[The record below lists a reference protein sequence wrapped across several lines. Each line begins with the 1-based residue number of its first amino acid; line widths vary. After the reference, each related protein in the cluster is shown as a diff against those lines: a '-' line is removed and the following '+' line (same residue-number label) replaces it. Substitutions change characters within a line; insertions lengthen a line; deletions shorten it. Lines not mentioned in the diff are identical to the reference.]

1 MGSDRN
7 VLGKTITLDRM
18 PSTIIGVMPQGF
30 DYPRGMTTPIWRPLP
45 VDEAKQRPR
54 SVRTPL
60 RLVDMMARLKPNISK
75 TWFTTEMNRMTH
87 AIRAK
92 YPKEF
97 ASGGYLDRME
107 ILATPLH
114 VGL

>member
-1 MGSDRN
+1 M
-7 VLGKTITLDRM
+7 
-18 PSTIIGVMPQGF
+18 
-30 DYPRGMTTPIWRPLP
+30 
-45 VDEAKQRPR
+45 
-54 SVRTPL
+54 
-60 RLVDMMARLKPNISK
+60 VDMVARLKPNISK
-75 TWFTTEMNRMTH
+75 TWFTTEMNRLTH
-87 AIRAK
+87 AIRAE

>member
-18 PSTIIGVMPQGF
+18 PSTIVAMMPQGF
-30 DYPRGMTTPIWRPLP
+30 DYPRGMTTPIRRPLP

-60 RLVDMMARLKPNISK
+60 RLVDMVARLKPNISK
-75 TWFTTEMNRMTH
+75 TWFTTEINRLTH

-97 ASGGYLDRME
+97 ASGRYLDILE
-107 ILATPLH
+107 ILATRSN